1 MKCKQ
6 RGDFD
11 LRLHK
16 RHKKIKILS
25 TLNKTPYYYYLTYSK
40 KIPEEPGT
48 AKTFIHIF

>member
-11 LRLHK
+11 LRLYK
-16 RHKKIKILS
+16 RHKGIKILS
-25 TLNKTPYYYYLTYSK
+25 AVNKTQYYYYLTYCM

>member
-16 RHKKIKILS
+16 RHKKIKTLS